1 MAPKSSIRR
10 DGERGQI
17 YRDATGRKSPG
28 LSAIVVLVDVFD
40 NFGHVV
46 LVLAELGGILE
57 DVFFFLPILF
67 RFILGALAAAGTLAG
82 GCRLGLFLGLAFSLF
97 AGRNLGDRF
106 AFAVGLSR
114 EIGLEFFVLQRHDL
128 CFGSGRRDGA
138 SRLFR
143 LRQGLGI
150 EGRAAFRTHDR

>member
-67 RFILGALAAAGTLAG
+67 RFILGALAAAGTPVIA
-82 GCRLGLFLGLAFSLF
+82 SP
-97 AGRNLGDRF
+97 
-106 AFAVGLSR
+106 SPS
-114 EIGLEFFVLQRHDL
+114 
-128 CFGSGRRDGA
+128 GSAARSASSSSSCNGTTSASAADGA
-138 SRLFR
+138 TA
-143 LRQGLGI
+143 
-150 EGRAAFRTHDR
+150 RAAFFVFAKDSA